1 MNNNQPPAGNT
12 PANNPANAPAVPAP
26 WVATPPPAA
35 SVLQQGAQPP
45 ASPPPAPGVYA
56 PPAYYS
62 QPMGGYGAMPGTI
75 PVAKPAQPFHT
86 TKADAWLAV
95 ACFAL
100 GYLFIQWL
108 LFSWQG
114 WGVTIF
120 TFLYAG
126 TVLLYAKAKQIK
138 PAKASW
144 YWLMVLL
151 FTGAAYS
158 LWPSGSLGGWQG
170 LLLFG
175 AAVYWAASLFGGLL
189 AGKSSNYLF
198 LDGINLLFAVPFKN
212 FACAFKGLKGFS
224 AQRQPEEKDR
234 RRVVLRR
241 VFGVFLGAVI
251 CIPLLAIL
259 LPMLLSADGGNFAAL
274 TEGLAQLLDNFF
286 NQLFDTAWLNPVFIV
301 LAFPVGLY
309 LCGLVAGLAH
319 KRYTTGIDSKRA
331 GKNIAGLRILPT
343 STVVTVLTAVSL
355 LYIVFI
361 ASQAPYFFSAFAGK
375 RPEGYEVYSQY
386 AVSGFFELCRISII
400 NLGLLVAL
408 NTFCRIPRS
417 QSRVLR
423 LLNIALACLT
433 LLVVCTAFSKMALY
447 IQAYGLSPRR
457 VLTCVFMVFLAAV
470 CIFTIVLQFKQFSI
484 VRLALVTGTAMLCL
498 LGLINMDAVIVNYNA
513 ARYINGTLLEFD
525 VSIVYSADVSGVQGA
540 LAVYQNTQDKNLRR
554 KIAEALQSIQQR
566 AEYDPGHRQS
576 LLSYQVRGL
585 SLPNLVE

>member
-1 MNNNQPPAGNT
+1 MNDNQTPAGNT
-12 PANNPANAPAVPAP
+12 PANNPANYPPVPAP
-26 WVATPPPAA
+26 WAMGPQAAPALQQGGQPPAA
-35 SVLQQGAQPP
+35 
-45 ASPPPAPGVYA
+45 PPPAPGYA
-56 PPAYYS
+56 PPVYYS
-62 QPMGGYGAMPGTI
+62 QPMGGYGAMPGVVPT
-75 PVAKPAQPFHT
+75 AKPVQPFHA

-114 WGVTIF
+114 WGVTVF

-126 TVLLYAKAKQIK
+126 TVLLYAKTKQIK

-144 YWLMVLL
+144 YWLAVLL

-175 AAVYWAASLFGGLL
+175 AAVYWVASLFGGLL
-189 AGKSSNYLF
+189 TGKSSNYLL

-224 AQRQPEEKDR
+224 AQKQPEEKGR
-234 RRVVLRR
+234 RQVVLRR
-241 VFGVFLGAVI
+241 VSGVVLGAVI
-251 CIPLLAIL
+251 CVPLLAIL

-274 TEGLAQLLDNFF
+274 TKGLAQLLNNFF
-286 NQLFDTAWLNPVFIV
+286 SQLFNTTWLNPVFIV

-319 KRYTTGIDSKRA
+319 KRYTANVDVKRA
-331 GKNIAGLRILPT
+331 EKNIAGLRILPT

-408 NTFCRIPRS
+408 NTFCRIPRG

-457 VLTCVFMVFLAAV
+457 VLTSVFMVFLAAV
-470 CIFTIVLQFKQFSI
+470 CIFTIILQFKQFSI
-484 VRLALVTGTAMLCL
+484 VRLALATGTAMLCL
-498 LGLINMDAVIVNYNA
+498 LGLINMDAIIVNYNA
-513 ARYINGTLLEFD
+513 ARYVNGTLPEFD
-525 VSIVYSADVSGVQGA
+525 VSIVYSAGINGVQGA
-540 LAVYQNTQDKNLRR
+540 MAVYQETQDENLKRE
-554 KIAEALQSIQQR
+554 IAEALQFMQQR
-566 AEYDPGHRQS
+566 AEYDPGHMQS

-585 SLPNLVE
+585 ALPNLNE